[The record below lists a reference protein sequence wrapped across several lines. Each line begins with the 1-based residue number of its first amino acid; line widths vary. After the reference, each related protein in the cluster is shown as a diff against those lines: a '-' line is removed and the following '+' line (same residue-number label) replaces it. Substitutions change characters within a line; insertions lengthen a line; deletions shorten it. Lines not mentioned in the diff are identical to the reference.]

1 MERYRLVRQIIERL
15 YEDGEAHTL
24 EEIRTRC
31 QEEGIDVKADR
42 NIVNNVVYRMREQGY
57 LYRGEE
63 KGAYLPGFS
72 VEEWK
77 RREEE
82 REGQEDAAGQSETR
96 RGDDTGTGR
105 AETGGIGGMRFG
117 TAGKSRGIGDPD
129 RYFVLK
135 PQKTG
140 TQEPKLSVLERGELK
155 LNKVLRRE
163 LPDQKIRIL
172 MSRDYRNLVL
182 EPGGKDAHQFTKAG
196 IAKNVQIVELL
207 RKAKLTFPVVYR
219 MSWNENTQVWEGRIQ
234 VDSKT

>member
-82 REGQEDAAGQSETR
+82 REG
-96 RGDDTGTGR
+96 
-105 AETGGIGGMRFG
+105 
-117 TAGKSRGIGDPD
+117 
-129 RYFVLK
+129 
-135 PQKTG
+135 
-140 TQEPKLSVLERGELK
+140 
-155 LNKVLRRE
+155 
-163 LPDQKIRIL
+163 
-172 MSRDYRNLVL
+172 
-182 EPGGKDAHQFTKAG
+182 
-196 IAKNVQIVELL
+196 
-207 RKAKLTFPVVYR
+207 
-219 MSWNENTQVWEGRIQ
+219 
-234 VDSKT
+234 

>member
-1 MERYRLVRQIIERL
+1 M
-15 YEDGEAHTL
+15 
-24 EEIRTRC
+24 
-31 QEEGIDVKADR
+31 
-42 NIVNNVVYRMREQGY
+42 
-57 LYRGEE
+57 
-63 KGAYLPGFS
+63 
-72 VEEWK
+72 
-77 RREEE
+77 
-82 REGQEDAAGQSETR
+82 
-96 RGDDTGTGR
+96 
-105 AETGGIGGMRFG
+105 
-117 TAGKSRGIGDPD
+117 
-129 RYFVLK
+129 
-135 PQKTG
+135 
-140 TQEPKLSVLERGELK
+140 LERGELK